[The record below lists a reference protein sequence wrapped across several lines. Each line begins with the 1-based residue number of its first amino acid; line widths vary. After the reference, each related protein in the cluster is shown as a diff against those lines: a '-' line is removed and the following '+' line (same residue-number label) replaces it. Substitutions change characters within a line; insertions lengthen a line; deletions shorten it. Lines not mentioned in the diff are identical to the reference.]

1 VNSQGVVAATDET
14 GPIGPVAVSALLF
27 LVAASP
33 LMRGGNRHVALIVL
47 EAAALA
53 FLAAALVHAQ
63 GSGRRVTL
71 NGFLLAFLLASPAW
85 LALVYLLPIPASL
98 WASAAGRAGYPGV
111 MAAAGIGTPGWLPL
125 SLVPDATAASLF
137 SGIPIL
143 AAFVAGLWL
152 RLRQLK
158 LVLAVFVGV
167 AFLQVVMGLLQVP
180 GGANS
185 SLYFG
190 GIGGRPMGT
199 FANPNHFA
207 NYTAMALAVYVW
219 LAWTSLSQRQVHGM
233 HHRSTHARRLA
244 LWGAGGMLLVIGILM
259 SRSRGAALAG
269 LPAAMCA
276 FAVAASATSTSRHW
290 RTTLVTAAIALGLAM
305 AVVGFDSVV
314 TRFQLKSMTADAS
327 FRTLLATTTLEGAA
341 AFWPWGAGW
350 GTYGAVYPRFQPATV
365 DGFAGHAHHDYAQLL
380 FEGGIFAVL
389 LMAAFGWL
397 AITRA
402 AQLARVAI
410 RGRRLRRSEMAA
422 AICGLGLLGFLLHSF
437 VEFNMHIPANA
448 IAAALLAGAFLRP
461 LRSES
466 TSESDADGD
475 EESNGD

>member
-1 VNSQGVVAATDET
+1 MSSQEVVAATDET
-14 GPIGPVAVSALLF
+14 GPIGPVAVSAFLF

-47 EAAALA
+47 EGAALA
-53 FLAAALVHAQ
+53 FLAASLVRARRS
-63 GSGRRVTL
+63 GSRITL
-71 NGFLLAFLLASPAW
+71 RGMLLAFLLASPLW
-85 LALVYLLPIPASL
+85 LALVYLLPLPASL
-98 WASAAGRAGYPGV
+98 WAAAPGRASYPEV
-111 MAAAGIGTPGWLPL
+111 LAAAGIATPSFLPL

-137 SGIPIL
+137 AGIPIV
-143 AAFVAGLWL
+143 AAFVAGYWM

-158 LVLAVFVGV
+158 LVLAVLAGV
-167 AFLQVVMGLLQVP
+167 AFLQVIMGLLQVA
-180 GGANS
+180 GGASS

-190 GIGGRPMGT
+190 GIGGRPFGT

-207 NYTAMALAVYVW
+207 NYVAMGLAVYIW
-219 LAWTSLSQRQVHGM
+219 LAWASVSQRPVLGM
-233 HHRSTHARRLA
+233 HHRSWQARRLA
-244 LWGAGGMLLVIGILM
+244 LWAAGGMLLVIGILM

-276 FAVAASATSTSRHW
+276 FAVAASAASKSRQW
-290 RTTLVTAAIALGLAM
+290 RTTLIATGIALGLAM

-314 TRFQLKSMTADAS
+314 TRFQLKTMAGDAS
-327 FRTLLATTTLEGAA
+327 FRTLLAASTLEGAA

-365 DGFAGHAHHDYAQLL
+365 DGTAGHAHHDYAQLL
-380 FEGGIFAVL
+380 FEGGIFSVL
-389 LMAAFGWL
+389 LMAAFAWL

-402 AQLARVAI
+402 VQLVRTAL

-448 IAAALLAGAFLRP
+448 IAASLLAGAFLRP
-461 LRSES
+461 LKSES
-466 TSESDADGD
+466 NGDGD
-475 EESNGD
+475 EEPNGD

>member
-1 VNSQGVVAATDET
+1 MSSREVVAATDET

-27 LVAASP
+27 LFAASP
-33 LMRGGNRHVALIVL
+33 LMRGGNRHVALIVI
-47 EAAALA
+47 EGAALA

-63 GSGRRVTL
+63 RSGIRITL
-71 NGFLLAFLLASPAW
+71 RGFLLAFLLASPLW
-85 LALVYLLPIPASL
+85 LALVYLLPVPASL
-98 WASAAGRAGYPGV
+98 WAAVPGRGSYPEV
-111 MAAAGIGTPGWLPL
+111 MAAAGVDAPGFMPL

-137 SGIPIL
+137 AGIPVV
-143 AAFVAGLWL
+143 AAFVAGYWM

-158 LVLAVFVGV
+158 LVLAVLVGS
-167 AFLQVVMGLLQVP
+167 AFLQVVMGLLQVA
-180 GGANS
+180 GGAES

-190 GIGGRPMGT
+190 GIGGRPFGT

-207 NYTAMALAVYVW
+207 NYAAMALAVYVW
-219 LAWTSLSQRQVHGM
+219 LAWTSLSQRRVHDM
-233 HHRSTHARRLA
+233 HHRSAHARRLA
-244 LWGAGGMLLVIGILM
+244 LWGAGGMLLVIAVLM

-276 FAVAASATSTSRHW
+276 FAVAASAASKSRKW
-290 RTTLVTAAIALGLAM
+290 RTILIAAGIALGLAM
-305 AVVGFDSVV
+305 AVVGFDSVI
-314 TRFQLKSMTADAS
+314 TRFQFKTMATDAS
-327 FRTLLATTTLEGAA
+327 FRTLLAASTLEGAA
-341 AFWPWGAGW
+341 AFWPVGAGW
-350 GTYGAVYPRFQPATV
+350 GTYAAVFPRFQPAAV
-365 DGFAGHAHHDYAQLL
+365 DGFASHAHHDYAELL

-389 LMAAFGWL
+389 LIAAFGWL

-402 AQLARVAI
+402 VQLVRTAL

-461 LRSES
+461 LRSEG
-466 TSESDADGD
+466 ESDSD
-475 EESNGD
+475 EEPNGD

>member
-1 VNSQGVVAATDET
+1 MSSHEVVAATDET
-14 GPIGPVAVSALLF
+14 GPIGPVAVSAFLF

-47 EAAALA
+47 EGAALA
-53 FLAAALVHAQ
+53 FLAAALVRVHR
-63 GSGRRVTL
+63 SGGRVTL
-71 NGFLLAFLLASPAW
+71 RGLLLAFLLASPLW
-85 LALVYLLPIPASL
+85 LALVYLLPLPASL
-98 WASAAGRAGYPGV
+98 WAAAPGRDSYPEV
-111 MAAAGIGTPGWLPL
+111 LAAAGITTPAFLPL

-137 SGIPIL
+137 AGIPVV
-143 AAFVAGLWL
+143 AAFVAGYWM

-158 LVLAVFVGV
+158 LVLAVLAGV
-167 AFLQVVMGLLQVP
+167 AFLQVVMGLLQVA
-180 GGANS
+180 GGASS

-190 GIGGRPMGT
+190 GIGGRPFGT

-207 NYTAMALAVYVW
+207 NYVAMGLAVYVW
-219 LAWTSLSQRQVHGM
+219 LAWTDVSQRRVLGM
-233 HHRSTHARRLA
+233 HHRSWQARRVA
-244 LWGAGGMLLVIGILM
+244 LWAAGGMLLVIGILM

-276 FAVAASATSTSRHW
+276 FAVAASAASKSRQW
-290 RTTLVTAAIALGLAM
+290 RTTLIATGIALGLAM

-314 TRFQLKSMTADAS
+314 TRFQLKTMAGDAS
-327 FRTLLATTTLEGAA
+327 FRTLLASSTLEGAA

-365 DGFAGHAHHDYAQLL
+365 DGTAGHAHHDYAQLL
-380 FEGGIFAVL
+380 FEGGIFSVL
-389 LMAAFGWL
+389 LMAAFAWL

-402 AQLARVAI
+402 VQLVRTAL

-461 LRSES
+461 LKRDGEV
-466 TSESDADGD
+466 DGDGD
-475 EESNGD
+475 EEPNGD